1 VVHPPPVGA
10 TAGAPTAVGAPP
22 APFELLAFRRLG
34 SGPDLLLIAGE
45 HSTITSWDP
54 KFVVDLAS
62 RYRVTVFDPPGVG
75 YSGPGLTAPSLATYA
90 DAAAGLANA
99 LGLVTP
105 IVVGWG
111 LGGGVALSA
120 LERHRGLFSGA
131 ILCNS
136 TLGAPG
142 ERVRHAAAAVL
153 GSSTVTP
160 VELSRLYFPP
170 SAESAR
176 IGWLDRLSEVSPDSI
191 VSGAVRDEAVVEQ
204 RAEADRSLAAGLGT
218 VTVPVLVISSSVD
231 AVAPPAAG
239 HVIANALPRATYV
252 SIRGGGY
259 ACFSV
264 AEGEVARA
272 IDSLV
277 SVSLGN

>member
-1 VVHPPPVGA
+1 
-10 TAGAPTAVGAPP
+10 
-22 APFELLAFRRLG
+22 
-34 SGPDLLLIAGE
+34 
-45 HSTITSWDP
+45 
-54 KFVVDLAS
+54 
-62 RYRVTVFDPPGVG
+62 
-75 YSGPGLTAPSLATYA
+75 
-90 DAAAGLANA
+90 
-99 LGLVTP
+99 
-105 IVVGWG
+105 
-111 LGGGVALSA
+111 
-120 LERHRGLFSGA
+120 
-131 ILCNS
+131 
-136 TLGAPG
+136 
-142 ERVRHAAAAVL
+142 VL

-239 HVIANALPRATYV
+239 RVIANALPRATYV